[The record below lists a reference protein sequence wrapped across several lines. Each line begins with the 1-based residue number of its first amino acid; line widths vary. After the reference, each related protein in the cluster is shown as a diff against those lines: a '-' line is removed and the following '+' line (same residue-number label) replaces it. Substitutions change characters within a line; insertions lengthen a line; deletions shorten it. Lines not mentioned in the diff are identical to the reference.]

1 MITADLTGK
10 RALVTGAA
18 SGIGMATAE
27 RLARAG
33 ATVAINDLAGNP
45 RLEETVTRLRR
56 DGLKVQA
63 APGNIGDPDDARR
76 MTREAIAS
84 LGGLDFLVNNGA
96 TPGTKRPIP
105 PADFL
110 HQSEEFWNR
119 LLNINVLGAFRCVET
134 AAEHLK
140 KSKGA
145 IVSTASNS
153 AFYGGGSSSPY
164 CATKAAIV
172 TLTREWARALA
183 PNVRV
188 NAVAPGWVEGSNWEC
203 KWTDDENSK
212 THMLIPLGRPGHI
225 TEYAEAIFFLLAG
238 GSYITAQ
245 TILVDGGMMS

>member
-10 RALVTGAA
+10 RGLVTGAA
-18 SGIGMATAE
+18 SGIGMAAAE
-27 RLARAG
+27 KLARAG

-45 RLEETVTRLRR
+45 RLEETVGRLKSE
-56 DGLKVQA
+56 GLSVIA

-76 MTREAIAS
+76 MTRDAIDAM
-84 LGGLDFLVNNGA
+84 GGLDYLVNNGA
-96 TPGTKRPIP
+96 TPGTPRPIP
-105 PADFL
+105 PSDFARQDEAFWQKLL
-110 HQSEEFWNR
+110 HV
-119 LLNINVLGAFRCVET
+119 NVLGAFRCVET
-134 AAEHLK
+134 AAPHLK

-183 PNVRV
+183 PDVRV
-188 NAVAPGWVEGSNWEC
+188 NAVAPGWVRGSNWEC
-203 KWTDDENSK
+203 KWTDDENTETSK
-212 THMLIPLGRPGHI
+212 LIPLGRPGHI
-225 TEYAEAIFFLLAG
+225 EEYADVIFYLLAG
-238 GSYITAQ
+238 ATYINAQ

>member
-18 SGIGMATAE
+18 SGIGMAAAE
-27 RLARAG
+27 KLARAG
-33 ATVAINDLAGNP
+33 ASVAINDLAGNP
-45 RLEETVTRLRR
+45 RLEETVARLAG
-56 DGLKVQA
+56 DGLKVLA
-63 APGNIGDPDDARR
+63 APGNIGDADDARR
-76 MTREAIAS
+76 MTRDAIAA
-84 LGGLDFLVNNGA
+84 LGGLDYLVNNGA
-96 TPGTKRPIP
+96 TPGTKQPIP
-105 PADFL
+105 PADF
-110 HQSEEFWNR
+110 QRQDEAFWNR
-119 LLNINVLGAFRCVET
+119 LLNVNVLGAFRSVEI
-134 AAEHLK
+134 AAPHLK

-183 PNVRV
+183 PDVRV

-203 KWTDDENSK
+203 KWTEDERSDTSK
-212 THMLIPLGRPGHI
+212 LIPLGRPGHI

-238 GSYITAQ
+238 GSYINAQ

>member
-1 MITADLTGK
+1 MITADLKGK

-45 RLEETVTRLRR
+45 RLDETVNRLKGE
-56 DGLKVQA
+56 GLKVMA

-76 MTREAIAS
+76 MTRDAIAA
-84 LGGLDFLVNNGA
+84 LGGLDYLVNNGA
-96 TPGTKRPIP
+96 TPGTPRPIP
-105 PADFL
+105 PADFAN
-110 HQSEEFWNR
+110 QTEAFWNK

-134 AAEHLK
+134 AADHLK

-153 AFYGGGSSSPY
+153 AYYGGGSSSPY

-183 PNVRV
+183 
-188 NAVAPGWVEGSNWEC
+188 
-203 KWTDDENSK
+203 
-212 THMLIPLGRPGHI
+212 
-225 TEYAEAIFFLLAG
+225 
-238 GSYITAQ
+238 
-245 TILVDGGMMS
+245 

>member
-1 MITADLTGK
+1 MITADLSGK

-27 RLARAG
+27 RLARNG

-45 RLEETVTRLRR
+45 RLDETVGRLNGE
-56 DGLKVQA
+56 GLKVMA

-76 MTREAIAS
+76 MTRDTIAA
-84 LGGLDFLVNNGA
+84 LGGLDYLVNNGA

-105 PADFL
+105 PADFA
-110 HQSEEFWNR
+110 HQDEAFWSK
-119 LLNINVLGAFRCVET
+119 LLTVNVLGAFRCVEI
-134 AAEHLK
+134 AAPHLK
-140 KSKGA
+140 QSKGA

-183 PNVRV
+183 PDVRV
-188 NAVAPGWVEGSNWEC
+188 NAVAPGWVKGSNWEC
-203 KWTDDENSK
+203 KWTEDESAETSK
-212 THMLIPLGRPGHI
+212 LIPLGRPGQI
-225 TEYAEAIFFLLAG
+225 EEYAEAIFYLLAG

-245 TILVDGGMMS
+245 TLLVDGGMMC